1 MMFDVQAVDARIAQ
15 LVKQQHLAGVSVCVK
30 GKDGTIF
37 SRQYGVRDLAMKT
50 PVDADTVFGIA
61 SMSKSITSLALCIL
75 DAEGKLSVDDPVV
88 KYIPSFRIPG
98 TPRSAVTIRHLAMH
112 TSGMPPMEPLEW
124 SIAMNTNRR
133 ECPWLLEMRASA
145 PNKMETIEQVID
157 YVAHCPYPTLGA
169 PGEIMSYS
177 NEGYAILSY
186 VVDQAAHVKLED
198 FCRDRIFAP
207 IGMTRTV
214 MDDDC
219 ASAKA
224 MANGDITSLFE
235 RENGETIGDDIWNI
249 LPPFRGCAMVKS
261 TAPDMAAYYCCLA
274 NGGKVNGEQV
284 IPAAAVERLVGAE
297 YPETAHDYYCMGL
310 NKFVRDG
317 HVFLE
322 HAGGLHGVSTKGA
335 AIRDLGYG
343 MAVLCN
349 QGDEDMDD
357 ILWTLYSALLDMPL
371 DTCFR
376 RYQPNGEDFS
386 DPEMMAGHFT
396 GHEGSP
402 EHLSVQVVDGK
413 PVARKGETDMVLR
426 CCGGT
431 KFLGYTSETA
441 TSPCARLEFLIRNGE
456 TWGVRVGTR
465 VFTRD
470 HA

>member
-1 MMFDVQAVDARIAQ
+1 MFDVQAVDARIAK
-15 LVKQQHLAGVSVCVK
+15 LVKDQHLAGVSVCVK
-30 GKDGTIF
+30 GKDGIVF
-37 SRQYGVRDLAMKT
+37 SGQYGVRDLAMT
-50 PVDADTVFGIA
+50 VPVDADTVFGIA
-61 SMSKSITSLALCIL
+61 SMSKSITALALCIL
-75 DAEGKLSVDDPVV
+75 DAEGVLSVDDPVS

-98 TPRSAVTIRHLAMH
+98 TPQSAVTIRHLAMH

-124 SIAMNTNRR
+124 SIAMNTDRR
-133 ECPWLLEMRASA
+133 PSPWLYEMRDAA
-145 PNKMETIEQVID
+145 PNKMETIEQIID

-186 VVDQAAHVKLED
+186 VVDAAAHIKLED
-198 FCRDRIFAP
+198 LCRDRIFAP

-219 ASAKA
+219 VSAKA
-224 MANGDITSLFE
+224 MAQGNITSLFE

-274 NGGKVNGEQV
+274 NGGVINGKQA
-284 IPAAAVERLVGAE
+284 IPAKAVERLVGAE
-297 YPETAHDYYCMGL
+297 YPEGAYDFYCMGL

-322 HAGGLHGVSTKGA
+322 HAGGLHGVSSKGA

-343 MAVLCN
+343 IAILCN

-357 ILWTLYSALLDMPL
+357 ILWTLYSALLDLPL

-376 RYQPNGEDFS
+376 RFAPNGDTFS
-386 DPEMMAGHFT
+386 DPEMLTGNFT

-402 EHLSVQVVDGK
+402 EHLTVYLKEGK
-413 PVARKGETDMVLR
+413 PAARKGDNDYVLR
-426 CCGGT
+426 YCGGT
-431 KFLGYTSETA
+431 KFLGYTSEAA
-441 TSPCARLEFLIRNGE
+441 TTPSTRLEFLIRNGKA
-456 TWGVRVGTR
+456 WGVRVGTR
-465 VFTRD
+465 VFGRD
-470 HA
+470 E